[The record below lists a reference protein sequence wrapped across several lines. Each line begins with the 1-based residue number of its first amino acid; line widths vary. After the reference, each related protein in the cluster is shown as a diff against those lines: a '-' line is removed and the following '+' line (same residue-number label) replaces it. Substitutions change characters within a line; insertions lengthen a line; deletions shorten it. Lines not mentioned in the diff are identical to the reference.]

1 MIKLALNQE
10 RLINGTKMQKPGM
23 LLLPAEGG
31 GFLIPELAS
40 CGERYLNFTLCVEED
55 HSMAF
60 ELRVY
65 NRMMEKKVTVRFGVM
80 PRFRTN
86 ISLDLNW
93 LDGHILYPGHLP
105 GELKT
110 VCHGS
115 RIERS
120 EIGKAEIVSIPCF
133 HETRVQLE
141 NVELNELPLEADL
154 PSDLPLIDAIG
165 QYIPKEWEGKTH
177 SIEEMVER
185 LRNER
190 ASEEKWAHSGRTQWG
205 GFREMR
211 ISEPTGFFH
220 TVRTPER
227 WMVSDPEGYAFFS
240 LGADCVAARC
250 DARVDGLE
258 KLADQLPEIN
268 DPSFEDVWKTAEKP
282 YGEENRLAKLFSYER
297 ANLQRAFGKDWKNAW
312 KDISIRL
319 MKQFGMNTLGNWS
332 DHELYGLMPY
342 VTMLERF
349 PETKHTI
356 FRDFPDVLSPEYAA
370 DAVACA
376 ASLKG
381 KNMDPSMI
389 GYFMRNEPGW
399 AFVDGLVIADE
410 VLRDPEETYCKR
422 GLISFLK
429 EKYVEINQLNEAWN
443 SDFDDFIDLT
453 HPIAQASKLSTKAE
467 CDLRAFSASL
477 IEAYVSIPARE
488 CRKAD
493 PNHMNLGMR
502 WAWISDPALVAGWK
516 YFDVFSINCYAVDPT
531 EAIRHVRE
539 LGVELP
545 VMIGEFHFGALDA
558 GNTATGL
565 EGTLNQEEKGKAFQY
580 YVERTAADPYGVGCH
595 WFQFSDQ
602 AALGR
607 FDGENYNIG
616 LVDVTLKPHHC
627 MLDAAR
633 KTGERLHGIMTGTIC
648 PTEEKP
654 VTIPMI
660 AY

>member
-1 MIKLALNQE
+1 M
-10 RLINGTKMQKPGM
+10 
-23 LLLPAEGG
+23 
-31 GFLIPELAS
+31 
-40 CGERYLNFTLCVEED
+40 
-55 HSMAF
+55 
-60 ELRVY
+60 
-65 NRMMEKKVTVRFGVM
+65 
-80 PRFRTN
+80 
-86 ISLDLNW
+86 
-93 LDGHILYPGHLP
+93 
-105 GELKT
+105 
-110 VCHGS
+110 
-115 RIERS
+115 
-120 EIGKAEIVSIPCF
+120 
-133 HETRVQLE
+133 
-141 NVELNELPLEADL
+141 
-154 PSDLPLIDAIG
+154 
-165 QYIPKEWEGKTH
+165 
-177 SIEEMVER
+177 
-185 LRNER
+185 
-190 ASEEKWAHSGRTQWG
+190 
-205 GFREMR
+205 
-211 ISEPTGFFH
+211 
-220 TVRTPER
+220 
-227 WMVSDPEGYAFFS
+227 
-240 LGADCVAARC
+240 AARC

-356 FRDFPDVLSPEYAA
+356 FRDFPDVLSPEYAE

-376 ASLKG
+376 ASLKE

-453 HPIAQASKLSTKAE
+453 HPIAQASKLSTQAE

-633 KTGERLHGIMTGTIC
+633 KTGERLPGIMTGTIC

>member
-1 MIKLALNQE
+1 MMKLALNQE

-31 GFLIPELAS
+31 GFLITELAS

-370 DAVACA
+370 DAVVCA
-376 ASLKG
+376 ASLKE

-453 HPIAQASKLSTKAE
+453 HPIAQASKLSTQAE

-633 KTGERLHGIMTGTIC
+633 KTGERLPGIMTGTIC

>member
-1 MIKLALNQE
+1 MMKLALNQE
-10 RLINGTKMQKPGM
+10 RLINGTKMEKPGT

-31 GFLIPELAS
+31 GFVIPEMAS
-40 CGERYLNFTLCVEED
+40 SGERYLNFTLCVEED

-60 ELRVY
+60 ELRGY
-65 NRMMEKKVTVRFGVM
+65 NRLMEKKVTVRFGVM

-115 RIERS
+115 RIERN

-133 HETRVQLE
+133 HETSVQLE
-141 NVELNELPLEADL
+141 NMELSEQPLTADL
-154 PSDLPLIDAIG
+154 PSDKPLIDAIG

-185 LRNER
+185 MRDER
-190 ASEEKWAHSGRTQWG
+190 ASEEKWAHAGRTQWG
-205 GFREMR
+205 GFRNLK

-227 WMVSDPEGYAFFS
+227 WMVADPEGFAFFS

-250 DARVDGLE
+250 DARVDGME
-258 KLADQLPEIN
+258 MLAEQLPDIN
-268 DPSFEDVWKTAEKP
+268 DPSFEEVWKNADKP
-282 YGEENRLAKLFSYER
+282 YGEENRVAKLFSYER
-297 ANLQRAFGKDWKNAW
+297 ANLQRAFGKDWRNAW

-376 ASLKG
+376 ASLKE

-429 EKYVEINQLNEAWN
+429 EKYADIHQLNEAWKT
-443 SDFDDFIDLT
+443 DFADFTDLT
-453 HPIAQASKLSTKAE
+453 HPIAQASKLSEKAE
-467 CDLRAFSASL
+467 SDLREYSGTL

-502 WAWISDPALVAGWK
+502 WAWISDPALVSGWK

-531 EAIRHVRE
+531 DAIRHVRE

-565 EGTLNQEEKGKAFQY
+565 EGTLNQQEKGKAFQY
-580 YVERTAADPYGVGCH
+580 YVERTASDPYGVGCH

-627 MLDAAR
+627 MLEAAR
-633 KTGERLHGIMTGTIC
+633 KTGERLSGIMTGAIR